1 MSDKDLKLIDI
12 LSPYLEKSLKS
23 YEEFISQEHPR
34 DPKGF
39 TAYHN
44 ACKAV
49 LSHVALLLKLIENND
64 ADAATPEAEPGLLAL
79 IRQAQDADEI
89 QEDTDEDFE

>member
-23 YEEFISQEHPR
+23 YEEFISQEHPQ

-49 LSHVALLLKLIENND
+49 LSHVALLLKLIESND
-64 ADAATPEAEPGLLAL
+64 AGTVPQEAEPGLLAL
-79 IRQAQDADEI
+79 IRQAQCAEEI
-89 QEDTDEDFE
+89 QEDTDEDFN

>member
-23 YEEFISQEHPR
+23 YEEFISQEHPQ

-49 LSHVALLLKLIENND
+49 LSHVALLLKLIESND
-64 ADAATPEAEPGLLAL
+64 VGTAAQEAEPGLLAL
-79 IRQAQDADEI
+79 IRQAQDAEEI
-89 QEDTDEDFE
+89 QEDTDEDFD

>member
-23 YEEFISQEHPR
+23 YENFISQEHPQ

-49 LSHVALLLKLIENND
+49 LSHVALLLKLIENTD
-64 ADAATPEAEPGLLAL
+64 TDTAAQQSEPGLLAL
-79 IRQAQDADEI
+79 IEQARRAEEI
-89 QEDTDEDFE
+89 QEDTDEEFD

>member
-1 MSDKDLKLIDI
+1 MSYKNLKLIDI
-12 LSPYLEKSLKS
+12 LSPYLEKSIKS
-23 YEEFISQEHPR
+23 YEEFTSQEHPQ

-49 LSHVALLLKLIENND
+49 LSHVALLLKLIESGEGDTVDKN
-64 ADAATPEAEPGLLAL
+64 ADEGLLAL
-79 IRQAQDADEI
+79 IEQARSAAEI
-89 QEDTDEDFE
+89 QEDTDEDFD